1 MAYNRRTKMLA
12 AAKRQMEEDGVE
24 FSNADLK
31 WRADD
36 VYAQGVRSP
45 CKTQKNEVNQMRR
58 DQHRLIQN
66 ETVRKH
72 NEHGLDYDGK
82 DWTPIVPG
90 SLVQLVKDDWR
101 SGGSKDDLATVVKE
115 FKSEGKRWVEV
126 LLGSQVVTI
135 SKGSIKEL

>member
-45 CKTQKNEVNQMRR
+45 CKTQRCGATSTGLFKMKPSENIMSTGWTTTAKTG
-58 DQHRLIQN
+58 RL
-66 ETVRKH
+66 
-72 NEHGLDYDGK
+72 
-82 DWTPIVPG
+82 
-90 SLVQLVKDDWR
+90 
-101 SGGSKDDLATVVKE
+101 
-115 FKSEGKRWVEV
+115 
-126 LLGSQVVTI
+126 
-135 SKGSIKEL
+135 